1 MPPQQPPIPPQK
13 NICDNVNRIVYP
25 LQVYVCVLM
34 TQHLSLNFQLIKTLH
49 TTHHHKN
56 TQPHAHNQSN
66 IVHSSQMNE
75 WTAAN
80 FRATL
85 LILLFIYPV
94 FYIDINYSC
103 HVSFSFMV
111 WKLVELYLCILY
123 LDFRSFLKVRK
134 VCYKN
139 IIK

>member
-1 MPPQQPPIPPQK
+1 MPPQQPPSPPQK
-13 NICDNVNRIVYP
+13 NKNICDTVIFTFMLRIFDP

-66 IVHSSQMNE
+66 NVHSSQMNE

-123 LDFRSFLKVRK
+123 LDFIYLF
-134 VCYKN
+134 
-139 IIK
+139 